1 MDSKEF
7 ESRKHRPVGQD
18 GFLETQLPRSQ
29 VSGQVISRLQHFY
42 RSIPIVDFIGVMQVK
57 IQRKRSQQAAKEEH
71 QNPGIGYYSRSWSS
85 AHPQRYCR
93 QLKFLEGF
101 EAKTRS
107 ILPKC
112 GYIGTFEDSFAPMNQ
127 PLLSV
132 VITVYNEE
140 DNIQPLLDATYAALA
155 GMDYEVIL
163 VEDGSTDRTVAE
175 VKKYANTRT
184 KLVIFNR
191 NYGQTTAL
199 AAGID
204 QATGQYIATMD
215 GDLQNDPSDLPGML
229 QKAIDEKWD
238 VVAGRRINRKDGFVL
253 RKIPSKIANWIIRN
267 STNIHLKDYGC
278 TLRVYKAEIAQNMG
292 LYGELHRFIPVLAKQ
307 QGAKMTEVD
316 VKHHPRIHGNSK
328 YGLSRTFKV
337 MADLILMLF
346 FQKYFQRPIHL
357 FGGLGLLSFLLGGVI
372 NVYLLVLKIMG
383 EDIWGRPILILGFIL
398 IVGGIQLITTGI
410 IAEIIVR
417 TYFESQDKK
426 TYRIKGLYTGEQ
438 EVQTSN

>member
-1 MDSKEF
+1 
-7 ESRKHRPVGQD
+7 
-18 GFLETQLPRSQ
+18 
-29 VSGQVISRLQHFY
+29 
-42 RSIPIVDFIGVMQVK
+42 
-57 IQRKRSQQAAKEEH
+57 
-71 QNPGIGYYSRSWSS
+71 
-85 AHPQRYCR
+85 
-93 QLKFLEGF
+93 
-101 EAKTRS
+101 
-107 ILPKC
+107 
-112 GYIGTFEDSFAPMNQ
+112 MNQ

-140 DNIQPLLDATYAALA
+140 DNIQPLLKATYAALSR
-155 GMDYEVIL
+155 MDYEVIL

-204 QATGQYIATMD
+204 QATGEYIATMD
-215 GDLQNDPSDLPGML
+215 GDLQNDPTDLPGML
-229 QKAIDEKWD
+229 QKAIDEEWD
-238 VVAGRRINRKDGFVL
+238 VVAGRRANRKDGFVL

-267 STNIHLKDYGC
+267 STNVHLKDYGC
-278 TLRVYKAEIAQNMG
+278 TLRVYKADIAQNMG

-307 QGAKMTEVD
+307 EGAKMTEVD
-316 VKHHPRIHGNSK
+316 VKHHPRIHGTSK

-337 MADLILMLF
+337 MSDLILMLF

-357 FGGLGLLSFLLGGVI
+357 FGGLGLLAFLLGGII

-383 EDIWGRPILILGFIL
+383 EDIWGRPILILGFMLIL
-398 IVGGIQLITTGI
+398 AGIQLITTGI

-426 TYRIKGLYTGEQ
+426 TYRVKALYTGEQ

>member
-1 MDSKEF
+1 
-7 ESRKHRPVGQD
+7 
-18 GFLETQLPRSQ
+18 
-29 VSGQVISRLQHFY
+29 
-42 RSIPIVDFIGVMQVK
+42 
-57 IQRKRSQQAAKEEH
+57 
-71 QNPGIGYYSRSWSS
+71 
-85 AHPQRYCR
+85 
-93 QLKFLEGF
+93 
-101 EAKTRS
+101 
-107 ILPKC
+107 
-112 GYIGTFEDSFAPMNQ
+112 MNQ

-140 DNIQPLLDATYAALA
+140 DNIQPLLQATYAALS

-204 QATGQYIATMD
+204 QATGEYIATMD
-215 GDLQNDPSDLPGML
+215 GDLQNDPTDLPGML
-229 QKAIDEKWD
+229 QKAMDEEWD
-238 VVAGRRINRKDGFVL
+238 VVAGRRANRKDGFVL

-267 STNIHLKDYGC
+267 STNVHLKDYGC

-307 QGAKMTEVD
+307 EGAKMTEVD
-316 VKHHPRIHGNSK
+316 VKHHPRIHGTSK

-357 FGGLGLLSFLLGGVI
+357 FGGLGLLAFLLGGII
-372 NVYLLVLKIMG
+372 NVYLLVLKILG
-383 EDIWGRPILILGFIL
+383 EDIWGRPILILGFMLIL
-398 IVGGIQLITTGI
+398 GGIQLITTGI

-426 TYRIKGLYTGEQ
+426 TYRVKALYTGEQ

>member
-1 MDSKEF
+1 
-7 ESRKHRPVGQD
+7 
-18 GFLETQLPRSQ
+18 
-29 VSGQVISRLQHFY
+29 
-42 RSIPIVDFIGVMQVK
+42 
-57 IQRKRSQQAAKEEH
+57 
-71 QNPGIGYYSRSWSS
+71 
-85 AHPQRYCR
+85 
-93 QLKFLEGF
+93 
-101 EAKTRS
+101 
-107 ILPKC
+107 
-112 GYIGTFEDSFAPMNQ
+112 MNQ

-140 DNIQPLLDATYAALA
+140 DNIQPLLEATYAALS

-204 QATGQYIATMD
+204 QATGEYIATMD
-215 GDLQNDPSDLPGML
+215 GDLQNDPTDLPGML
-229 QKAIDEKWD
+229 QKAIDEEWD
-238 VVAGRRINRKDGFVL
+238 VVAGRRANRKDGFVL

-267 STNIHLKDYGC
+267 STNVHLKDYGC
-278 TLRVYKAEIAQNMG
+278 TLRVYKADIAQNMG

-307 QGAKMTEVD
+307 EGAKMTEVD
-316 VKHHPRIHGNSK
+316 VKHHPRIHGTSK

-357 FGGLGLLSFLLGGVI
+357 FGGLGLIAFLLGGVI
-372 NVYLLVLKIMG
+372 NLYLLVLKILG
-383 EDIWGRPILILGFIL
+383 EDIWGRPILILGFMLIL
-398 IVGGIQLITTGI
+398 AGIQLITTGI

-426 TYRIKGLYTGEQ
+426 TYRIKALYTGEQ
-438 EVQTSN
+438 EVHTSN

>member
-1 MDSKEF
+1 
-7 ESRKHRPVGQD
+7 
-18 GFLETQLPRSQ
+18 
-29 VSGQVISRLQHFY
+29 
-42 RSIPIVDFIGVMQVK
+42 
-57 IQRKRSQQAAKEEH
+57 
-71 QNPGIGYYSRSWSS
+71 
-85 AHPQRYCR
+85 
-93 QLKFLEGF
+93 
-101 EAKTRS
+101 
-107 ILPKC
+107 
-112 GYIGTFEDSFAPMNQ
+112 MNQ

-140 DNIQPLLDATYAALA
+140 DNIQPLLKATYAALS

-204 QATGQYIATMD
+204 QATGEYIATMD
-215 GDLQNDPSDLPGML
+215 GDLQNDPTDLPGML
-229 QKAIDEKWD
+229 QKAIDEEWD
-238 VVAGRRINRKDGFVL
+238 VVAGRRANRKDGFVL

-267 STNIHLKDYGC
+267 STNVHLKDYGC

-307 QGAKMTEVD
+307 EGAKMTEVD
-316 VKHHPRIHGNSK
+316 VKHHPRIHGTSK

-357 FGGLGLLSFLLGGVI
+357 FGGLGLLAFLLGGVI
-372 NVYLLVLKIMG
+372 NVYLLVLKILG
-383 EDIWGRPILILGFIL
+383 EDIWGRPILILGFMLIL
-398 IVGGIQLITTGI
+398 GGIQLITTGI

-426 TYRIKGLYTGEQ
+426 TYRVKALYTGEQ

>member
-1 MDSKEF
+1 
-7 ESRKHRPVGQD
+7 
-18 GFLETQLPRSQ
+18 
-29 VSGQVISRLQHFY
+29 
-42 RSIPIVDFIGVMQVK
+42 
-57 IQRKRSQQAAKEEH
+57 
-71 QNPGIGYYSRSWSS
+71 
-85 AHPQRYCR
+85 
-93 QLKFLEGF
+93 
-101 EAKTRS
+101 
-107 ILPKC
+107 
-112 GYIGTFEDSFAPMNQ
+112 MNQ
-127 PLLSV
+127 PILSV

-140 DNIQPLLDATYAALA
+140 DNIQPLLQATYAALA
-155 GMDYEVIL
+155 GIDYEVIL

-204 QATGQYIATMD
+204 QAIGQYIATMD
-215 GDLQNDPSDLPGML
+215 GDLQNDPTDIPGML
-229 QKAIDEKWD
+229 QKAIDEEWD
-238 VVAGRRINRKDGFVL
+238 VVAGRRANRKDGFIL

-267 STNIHLKDYGC
+267 STNVHLKDYGC
-278 TLRVYKAEIAQNMG
+278 TLRVYKADIAQNMG

-316 VKHHPRIHGNSK
+316 VKHHPRIHGTSK

-357 FGGLGLLSFLLGGVI
+357 FGGLGLLAFLLGGMI

-383 EDIWGRPILILGFIL
+383 EDIWGRPILILGFMLIL
-398 IVGGIQLITTGI
+398 AGIQLITTGI

-438 EVQTSN
+438 EVDPSN

>member
-1 MDSKEF
+1 
-7 ESRKHRPVGQD
+7 
-18 GFLETQLPRSQ
+18 
-29 VSGQVISRLQHFY
+29 
-42 RSIPIVDFIGVMQVK
+42 
-57 IQRKRSQQAAKEEH
+57 
-71 QNPGIGYYSRSWSS
+71 
-85 AHPQRYCR
+85 
-93 QLKFLEGF
+93 
-101 EAKTRS
+101 
-107 ILPKC
+107 
-112 GYIGTFEDSFAPMNQ
+112 MNK

-140 DNIQPLLDATYAALA
+140 DNIQPLLQATYAALL

-204 QATGQYIATMD
+204 QATGEYIATMD
-215 GDLQNDPSDLPGML
+215 GDLQNDPTDLPGML
-229 QKAIDEKWD
+229 QKAIDEEWD
-238 VVAGRRINRKDGFVL
+238 VVAGRRANRKDGFVL

-267 STNIHLKDYGC
+267 STNVHLKDYGC

-307 QGAKMTEVD
+307 EGAKMTEVD
-316 VKHHPRIHGNSK
+316 VKHHPRIHGTSK

-357 FGGLGLLSFLLGGVI
+357 FGGLGLLAFLLGGII
-372 NVYLLVLKIMG
+372 NVYLLALKILG
-383 EDIWGRPILILGFIL
+383 EDIWGRPILILGFMLIL
-398 IVGGIQLITTGI
+398 GGIQLITTGI

-426 TYRIKGLYTGEQ
+426 TYRVKALYTGEQ

>member
-1 MDSKEF
+1 
-7 ESRKHRPVGQD
+7 
-18 GFLETQLPRSQ
+18 
-29 VSGQVISRLQHFY
+29 
-42 RSIPIVDFIGVMQVK
+42 
-57 IQRKRSQQAAKEEH
+57 
-71 QNPGIGYYSRSWSS
+71 
-85 AHPQRYCR
+85 
-93 QLKFLEGF
+93 
-101 EAKTRS
+101 
-107 ILPKC
+107 
-112 GYIGTFEDSFAPMNQ
+112 MNQ

-132 VITVYNEE
+132 VITVFNEE
-140 DNIQPLLDATYAALA
+140 DNIQPLLKATYAALT
-155 GMDYEVIL
+155 GIDYEVIL

-215 GDLQNDPSDLPGML
+215 GDLQNDPTDLPGML
-229 QKAIDEKWD
+229 QKAIDEEWD
-238 VVAGRRINRKDGFVL
+238 VVAGRRANRKDGFVL

-267 STNIHLKDYGC
+267 STNVHLKDYGC
-278 TLRVYKAEIAQNMG
+278 TLRVYKADIAQNMG

-316 VKHHPRIHGNSK
+316 VKHHPRIHGTSK

-357 FGGLGLLSFLLGGVI
+357 FGGLGLLAFLLGGVI

-383 EDIWGRPILILGFIL
+383 EDIWGRPILILGFMLIL
-398 IVGGIQLITTGI
+398 AGIQLITTGI

-426 TYRIKGLYTGEQ
+426 TYRIKSLYTGEQ
-438 EVQTSN
+438 EVSQSN

>member
-1 MDSKEF
+1 
-7 ESRKHRPVGQD
+7 
-18 GFLETQLPRSQ
+18 
-29 VSGQVISRLQHFY
+29 
-42 RSIPIVDFIGVMQVK
+42 
-57 IQRKRSQQAAKEEH
+57 
-71 QNPGIGYYSRSWSS
+71 
-85 AHPQRYCR
+85 
-93 QLKFLEGF
+93 
-101 EAKTRS
+101 
-107 ILPKC
+107 
-112 GYIGTFEDSFAPMNQ
+112 MNK

-140 DNIQPLLDATYAALA
+140 DNIQPLLKATYAALS

-204 QATGQYIATMD
+204 QATGEYIATMD
-215 GDLQNDPSDLPGML
+215 GDLQNDPTDLPSML
-229 QKAIDEKWD
+229 QKAIDEEWD
-238 VVAGRRINRKDGFVL
+238 VVAGRRANRKDGFVF

-267 STNIHLKDYGC
+267 STNVHLKDYGC

-307 QGAKMTEVD
+307 EGAKMTEVD
-316 VKHHPRIHGNSK
+316 VKHHPRIHGTSK

-357 FGGLGLLSFLLGGVI
+357 FGGLGLIAFLLGGII
-372 NVYLLVLKIMG
+372 NVYLLVLKILG
-383 EDIWGRPILILGFIL
+383 EDIWGRPILILGFMLIL
-398 IVGGIQLITTGI
+398 GGIQLITTGI

-426 TYRIKGLYTGEQ
+426 TYRVKALYTGEQ

>member
-1 MDSKEF
+1 
-7 ESRKHRPVGQD
+7 
-18 GFLETQLPRSQ
+18 
-29 VSGQVISRLQHFY
+29 
-42 RSIPIVDFIGVMQVK
+42 
-57 IQRKRSQQAAKEEH
+57 
-71 QNPGIGYYSRSWSS
+71 
-85 AHPQRYCR
+85 
-93 QLKFLEGF
+93 
-101 EAKTRS
+101 
-107 ILPKC
+107 
-112 GYIGTFEDSFAPMNQ
+112 MNK

-140 DNIQPLLDATYAALA
+140 DNIQPLLKATYAALS

-204 QATGQYIATMD
+204 QATGEYIATMD
-215 GDLQNDPSDLPGML
+215 GDLQNDPTDLPSML
-229 QKAIDEKWD
+229 QKAIDEEWD
-238 VVAGRRINRKDGFVL
+238 VVAGRRANRKDGFVF

-267 STNIHLKDYGC
+267 STNVHLKDYGC
-278 TLRVYKAEIAQNMG
+278 TLRVYKAEVAQNMG

-307 QGAKMTEVD
+307 EGAKMTEVD
-316 VKHHPRIHGNSK
+316 VKHHPRIHGTSK

-357 FGGLGLLSFLLGGVI
+357 FGGLGLIAFLLGGII
-372 NVYLLVLKIMG
+372 NVYLLALKIMG
-383 EDIWGRPILILGFIL
+383 EDIWGRPILILGFMLIL
-398 IVGGIQLITTGI
+398 GGIQLITTGI

-426 TYRIKGLYTGEQ
+426 TYRVKALYTGEQ

>member
-1 MDSKEF
+1 
-7 ESRKHRPVGQD
+7 
-18 GFLETQLPRSQ
+18 
-29 VSGQVISRLQHFY
+29 
-42 RSIPIVDFIGVMQVK
+42 
-57 IQRKRSQQAAKEEH
+57 
-71 QNPGIGYYSRSWSS
+71 
-85 AHPQRYCR
+85 
-93 QLKFLEGF
+93 
-101 EAKTRS
+101 
-107 ILPKC
+107 
-112 GYIGTFEDSFAPMNQ
+112 MNK

-140 DNIQPLLDATYAALA
+140 DNIQPLLQATYAALS
-155 GMDYEVIL
+155 GMNYEVIL

-204 QATGQYIATMD
+204 QATGEYIATMD
-215 GDLQNDPSDLPGML
+215 GDLQNDPTDLPGML
-229 QKAIDEKWD
+229 QKAIDEEWD
-238 VVAGRRINRKDGFVL
+238 VVAGRRANRKDGFVL

-267 STNIHLKDYGC
+267 STNVHLKDYGC

-316 VKHHPRIHGNSK
+316 VKHHPRIHGTSK

-357 FGGLGLLSFLLGGVI
+357 FGGLGLLSFLLGGMI

-383 EDIWGRPILILGFIL
+383 EDIWGRPILILGFMLIL
-398 IVGGIQLITTGI
+398 AGIQLITTGI

-426 TYRIKGLYTGEQ
+426 TYRIKSLYTGEQ

>member
-1 MDSKEF
+1 
-7 ESRKHRPVGQD
+7 
-18 GFLETQLPRSQ
+18 
-29 VSGQVISRLQHFY
+29 
-42 RSIPIVDFIGVMQVK
+42 
-57 IQRKRSQQAAKEEH
+57 
-71 QNPGIGYYSRSWSS
+71 
-85 AHPQRYCR
+85 
-93 QLKFLEGF
+93 
-101 EAKTRS
+101 
-107 ILPKC
+107 
-112 GYIGTFEDSFAPMNQ
+112 MNQ
-127 PLLSV
+127 PILSV

-140 DNIQPLLDATYAALA
+140 DNIQPLIQATYAALA
-155 GMDYEVIL
+155 GIDYEVIL

-204 QATGQYIATMD
+204 QAIGQYIATMD
-215 GDLQNDPSDLPGML
+215 GDLQNDPTDIPGML
-229 QKAIDEKWD
+229 QKAIDQEWD
-238 VVAGRRINRKDGFVL
+238 VVAGRRANRKDGFIL

-267 STNIHLKDYGC
+267 STNVHLKDYGC
-278 TLRVYKAEIAQNMG
+278 TLRVYKADIAQNMG

-316 VKHHPRIHGNSK
+316 VKHHPRIHGTSK

-357 FGGLGLLSFLLGGVI
+357 FGGLGLLSFLLGGMI

-383 EDIWGRPILILGFIL
+383 EDIWGRPILILGFMLIL
-398 IVGGIQLITTGI
+398 AGIQLITTGI

-426 TYRIKGLYTGEQ
+426 TCRIKGLYTGEQ
-438 EVQTSN
+438 EVDPSN

>member
-1 MDSKEF
+1 
-7 ESRKHRPVGQD
+7 
-18 GFLETQLPRSQ
+18 
-29 VSGQVISRLQHFY
+29 
-42 RSIPIVDFIGVMQVK
+42 
-57 IQRKRSQQAAKEEH
+57 
-71 QNPGIGYYSRSWSS
+71 
-85 AHPQRYCR
+85 
-93 QLKFLEGF
+93 
-101 EAKTRS
+101 
-107 ILPKC
+107 
-112 GYIGTFEDSFAPMNQ
+112 MNK
-127 PLLSV
+127 PLLCV

-140 DNIQPLLDATYAALA
+140 DNIQPLLKATYAALS

-204 QATGQYIATMD
+204 QATGEYIATMD
-215 GDLQNDPSDLPGML
+215 GDLQNDPTDLPGML
-229 QKAIDEKWD
+229 QKAIDEEWD
-238 VVAGRRINRKDGFVL
+238 VVAGRRANRKDGFVL

-267 STNIHLKDYGC
+267 STNVHLKDYGC

-307 QGAKMTEVD
+307 EGAKMTEVD
-316 VKHHPRIHGNSK
+316 VKHHPRIHGTSK

-357 FGGLGLLSFLLGGVI
+357 FGGLGLLAFLLGGII
-372 NVYLLVLKIMG
+372 NVYLLALKILG
-383 EDIWGRPILILGFIL
+383 EDIWGRPILILGFMLIL
-398 IVGGIQLITTGI
+398 GGIQLITTGI

-426 TYRIKGLYTGEQ
+426 TYRVKALYTGEQ

>member
-1 MDSKEF
+1 
-7 ESRKHRPVGQD
+7 
-18 GFLETQLPRSQ
+18 
-29 VSGQVISRLQHFY
+29 
-42 RSIPIVDFIGVMQVK
+42 
-57 IQRKRSQQAAKEEH
+57 
-71 QNPGIGYYSRSWSS
+71 
-85 AHPQRYCR
+85 
-93 QLKFLEGF
+93 
-101 EAKTRS
+101 
-107 ILPKC
+107 
-112 GYIGTFEDSFAPMNQ
+112 MNQ

-140 DNIQPLLDATYAALA
+140 DNIQPLLQATYAALL

-204 QATGQYIATMD
+204 QATGEYIATMD
-215 GDLQNDPSDLPGML
+215 GDLQNDPTDLPGML
-229 QKAIDEKWD
+229 QKAIDEEWD
-238 VVAGRRINRKDGFVL
+238 VVAGRRANRKDGFVL

-267 STNIHLKDYGC
+267 STNVHLKDYGC
-278 TLRVYKAEIAQNMG
+278 TLRVYKADIAQNMG

-307 QGAKMTEVD
+307 EGAKMTEVD
-316 VKHHPRIHGNSK
+316 VKHHPRIHGTSK

-337 MADLILMLF
+337 MSDLILMLF

-357 FGGLGLLSFLLGGVI
+357 FGGLGLLAFLLGGII

-383 EDIWGRPILILGFIL
+383 EDIWGRPILILGFMLIL
-398 IVGGIQLITTGI
+398 AGIQLITTGI

-426 TYRIKGLYTGEQ
+426 TYRVKALYTGVQ

>member
-1 MDSKEF
+1 
-7 ESRKHRPVGQD
+7 
-18 GFLETQLPRSQ
+18 
-29 VSGQVISRLQHFY
+29 
-42 RSIPIVDFIGVMQVK
+42 
-57 IQRKRSQQAAKEEH
+57 
-71 QNPGIGYYSRSWSS
+71 
-85 AHPQRYCR
+85 
-93 QLKFLEGF
+93 
-101 EAKTRS
+101 
-107 ILPKC
+107 
-112 GYIGTFEDSFAPMNQ
+112 MNK

-140 DNIQPLLDATYAALA
+140 DNIQPLLKATYAALV

-175 VKKYANTRT
+175 IKKYANTRT

-204 QATGQYIATMD
+204 QSTGEYIATMD
-215 GDLQNDPSDLPGML
+215 GDLQNDPTDLPGML
-229 QKAIDEKWD
+229 QKAIDEEWD
-238 VVAGRRINRKDGFVL
+238 VVAGRRANRKDGFVL

-267 STNIHLKDYGC
+267 STNVHLKDYGC

-307 QGAKMTEVD
+307 EGAKMTEVD
-316 VKHHPRIHGNSK
+316 VKHHPRIHGTSK

-357 FGGLGLLSFLLGGVI
+357 FGGLGLLAFLLGAFI
-372 NVYLLVLKIMG
+372 NAYLLVLKILG
-383 EDIWGRPILILGFIL
+383 EDIWGRPILILGFMLIL
-398 IVGGIQLITTGI
+398 GGIQLITTGI

-417 TYFESQDKK
+417 TYFESQEKK
-426 TYRIKGLYTGEQ
+426 TYRVKALYTGEQ
-438 EVQTSN
+438 VVQTSN

>member
-1 MDSKEF
+1 
-7 ESRKHRPVGQD
+7 
-18 GFLETQLPRSQ
+18 
-29 VSGQVISRLQHFY
+29 
-42 RSIPIVDFIGVMQVK
+42 
-57 IQRKRSQQAAKEEH
+57 
-71 QNPGIGYYSRSWSS
+71 
-85 AHPQRYCR
+85 
-93 QLKFLEGF
+93 
-101 EAKTRS
+101 
-107 ILPKC
+107 
-112 GYIGTFEDSFAPMNQ
+112 MNK

-140 DNIQPLLDATYAALA
+140 DNIQPLLQATYAALS

-204 QATGQYIATMD
+204 QATGEYIATMD
-215 GDLQNDPSDLPGML
+215 GDLQNDPTDLPGML
-229 QKAIDEKWD
+229 QKAIDEEWD
-238 VVAGRRINRKDGFVL
+238 VVAGRRANRKDGFVF

-267 STNIHLKDYGC
+267 STNVHLKDYGC

-307 QGAKMTEVD
+307 EGAKMTEVD
-316 VKHHPRIHGNSK
+316 VKHHPRIHGTSK

-357 FGGLGLLSFLLGGVI
+357 FGGLGLLAFLLGGII
-372 NVYLLVLKIMG
+372 NVYLLVLKILG
-383 EDIWGRPILILGFIL
+383 EDIWGRPILILGFMLIL
-398 IVGGIQLITTGI
+398 GGIQLITTGI

-426 TYRIKGLYTGEQ
+426 TYRVKALYTGEQ

>member
-1 MDSKEF
+1 
-7 ESRKHRPVGQD
+7 
-18 GFLETQLPRSQ
+18 
-29 VSGQVISRLQHFY
+29 
-42 RSIPIVDFIGVMQVK
+42 
-57 IQRKRSQQAAKEEH
+57 
-71 QNPGIGYYSRSWSS
+71 
-85 AHPQRYCR
+85 
-93 QLKFLEGF
+93 
-101 EAKTRS
+101 
-107 ILPKC
+107 
-112 GYIGTFEDSFAPMNQ
+112 MNK

-140 DNIQPLLDATYAALA
+140 DNIQPLLKATYAALV

-175 VKKYANTRT
+175 IKKYANTRT

-204 QATGQYIATMD
+204 QATGEYIATMD
-215 GDLQNDPSDLPGML
+215 GDLQNDPTDLPGML
-229 QKAIDEKWD
+229 QKAIDEEWD
-238 VVAGRRINRKDGFVL
+238 VVAGRRANRKDGFVL

-267 STNIHLKDYGC
+267 STNVHLKDYGC

-307 QGAKMTEVD
+307 EGAKMTEVD
-316 VKHHPRIHGNSK
+316 VKHHPRIHGTSK

-337 MADLILMLF
+337 IADLILMLF

-357 FGGLGLLSFLLGGVI
+357 FGGLGLLAFLLGAFI
-372 NVYLLVLKIMG
+372 NVYLLVLKILG
-383 EDIWGRPILILGFIL
+383 EDIWGRPILILGFMLIL
-398 IVGGIQLITTGI
+398 GGIQLITTGI

-417 TYFESQDKK
+417 TYFESQEKK
-426 TYRIKGLYTGEQ
+426 TYRVKALYTGEQ
-438 EVQTSN
+438 VVQTSN

>member
-1 MDSKEF
+1 
-7 ESRKHRPVGQD
+7 
-18 GFLETQLPRSQ
+18 
-29 VSGQVISRLQHFY
+29 
-42 RSIPIVDFIGVMQVK
+42 
-57 IQRKRSQQAAKEEH
+57 
-71 QNPGIGYYSRSWSS
+71 
-85 AHPQRYCR
+85 
-93 QLKFLEGF
+93 
-101 EAKTRS
+101 
-107 ILPKC
+107 
-112 GYIGTFEDSFAPMNQ
+112 MNK

-140 DNIQPLLDATYAALA
+140 DNIQPLLQATYAALS
-155 GMDYEVIL
+155 GMNYEVIL

-204 QATGQYIATMD
+204 QATGEYIATMD
-215 GDLQNDPSDLPGML
+215 GDLQNDPTDLPGML
-229 QKAIDEKWD
+229 QKAIDEEWD
-238 VVAGRRINRKDGFVL
+238 VVAGRRANRKDGFVL

-267 STNIHLKDYGC
+267 STNVHLKDYGC

-316 VKHHPRIHGNSK
+316 VKHHPRIHGTSK

-357 FGGLGLLSFLLGGVI
+357 FGGLGLLSFLLGGII
-372 NVYLLVLKIMG
+372 NLYLLVLKIMG
-383 EDIWGRPILILGFIL
+383 EDIWGRPILILGFMLIL
-398 IVGGIQLITTGI
+398 AGIQLITTGI

-438 EVQTSN
+438 EEQTSN

>member
-1 MDSKEF
+1 
-7 ESRKHRPVGQD
+7 
-18 GFLETQLPRSQ
+18 
-29 VSGQVISRLQHFY
+29 
-42 RSIPIVDFIGVMQVK
+42 
-57 IQRKRSQQAAKEEH
+57 
-71 QNPGIGYYSRSWSS
+71 
-85 AHPQRYCR
+85 
-93 QLKFLEGF
+93 
-101 EAKTRS
+101 
-107 ILPKC
+107 
-112 GYIGTFEDSFAPMNQ
+112 MNK

-140 DNIQPLLDATYAALA
+140 DNIQPLLQATYAALS

-204 QATGQYIATMD
+204 QASGEYIATMD
-215 GDLQNDPSDLPGML
+215 GDLQNDPTDLPGML
-229 QKAIDEKWD
+229 QKAIDEEWD
-238 VVAGRRINRKDGFVL
+238 VVAGRRANRKDGFVL

-267 STNIHLKDYGC
+267 STNVHLKDYGC

-316 VKHHPRIHGNSK
+316 VKHHPRIHGTSK

-357 FGGLGLLSFLLGGVI
+357 FGGLGLLAFLLGGLI

-383 EDIWGRPILILGFIL
+383 EDIWGRPILILGFMLIL
-398 IVGGIQLITTGI
+398 AGIQLITTGI

-438 EVQTSN
+438 EMQSSN

>member
-1 MDSKEF
+1 
-7 ESRKHRPVGQD
+7 
-18 GFLETQLPRSQ
+18 
-29 VSGQVISRLQHFY
+29 
-42 RSIPIVDFIGVMQVK
+42 
-57 IQRKRSQQAAKEEH
+57 
-71 QNPGIGYYSRSWSS
+71 
-85 AHPQRYCR
+85 
-93 QLKFLEGF
+93 
-101 EAKTRS
+101 
-107 ILPKC
+107 
-112 GYIGTFEDSFAPMNQ
+112 MNK

-140 DNIQPLLDATYAALA
+140 DNIQPLLQATYAALS

-204 QATGQYIATMD
+204 QATGEYIATMD
-215 GDLQNDPSDLPGML
+215 GDLQNDPTDLPGML
-229 QKAIDEKWD
+229 QKAIDEEWD
-238 VVAGRRINRKDGFVL
+238 VVAGRRANRKDGFVL

-267 STNIHLKDYGC
+267 STNVHLKDYGC

-307 QGAKMTEVD
+307 EGAKMTEVD
-316 VKHHPRIHGNSK
+316 VKHHPRIHGTSK

-357 FGGLGLLSFLLGGVI
+357 FGGLGLVAFLLGGII
-372 NVYLLVLKIMG
+372 NVYLLVLKILG

-398 IVGGIQLITTGI
+398 ILGGIQLITTGI
-410 IAEIIVR
+410 ISEIIVR

-426 TYRIKGLYTGEQ
+426 TYRVKALYTGEQ